1 MLLCLNKHHITK
13 KSNLKKR
20 RHCKLWQYILSWKII
35 KDGSLRNKRRL
46 YFHSF
51 YRRLFGDVE
60 IYCVDEFTPLYLL
73 ISHTQLFMHGC
84 ILVYYFLVGSREKML
99 EFWGRY
105 TAEKT
110 GDKHLSSGIRNQY
123 MTKIISQSFLIF
135 TLGKYVVNIP
145 EVIKCRISRNF
156 QSGGNFRGHVGS
168 AKYDWKGKCERWRV
182 FSSAL
187 PSPLSPH
194 YRNADVL
201 ETTGHESE
209 WFVIFS

>member
-1 MLLCLNKHHITK
+1 MCKNTSWLLWYRVSSRLWRVDLTTVGRSSFLRYDIVTRDIAPLIMLLCLNKHYITK
-13 KSNLKKR
+13 KSNIKKR

-35 KDGSLRNKRRL
+35 KYGSLRNKRRL

-135 TLGKYVVNIP
+135 TP
-145 EVIKCRISRNF
+145 
-156 QSGGNFRGHVGS
+156 
-168 AKYDWKGKCERWRV
+168 
-182 FSSAL
+182 
-187 PSPLSPH
+187 
-194 YRNADVL
+194 
-201 ETTGHESE
+201 
-209 WFVIFS
+209 

>member
-1 MLLCLNKHHITK
+1 MQKYFVAAMVPRFVSAIKCRFNDCGSSSFLRYDIVTSLIMLLCLNKHYITK

-84 ILVYYFLVGSREKML
+84 ILVYHFLVGSREKML

-105 TAEKT
+105 IVEK
-110 GDKHLSSGIRNQY
+110 
-123 MTKIISQSFLIF
+123 
-135 TLGKYVVNIP
+135 P
-145 EVIKCRISRNF
+145 ETSISRRGLEINIWPKL
-156 QSGGNFRGHVGS
+156 FRNHS
-168 AKYDWKGKCERWRV
+168 
-182 FSSAL
+182 
-187 PSPLSPH
+187 
-194 YRNADVL
+194 
-201 ETTGHESE
+201 
-209 WFVIFS
+209 